1 VRGAKLRGGHVGRTG
16 GHARRCMCIY
26 DSVLD
31 RCVPVFDV
39 GFTNRPEY
47 LALYKGEI
55 YHSSSI
61 AMKPSFKEKFNRGH
75 LSIQNARDYL
85 DYKNQ
90 MIFYKIFNYEMLTK
104 KT

>member
-1 VRGAKLRGGHVGRTG
+1 
-16 GHARRCMCIY
+16 
-26 DSVLD
+26 
-31 RCVPVFDV
+31 
-39 GFTNRPEY
+39 
-47 LALYKGEI
+47 
-55 YHSSSI
+55 
-61 AMKPSFKEKFNRGH
+61 MKPSFKEKFNRGH